1 MPKAPHILLMG
12 TYQDNY
18 LTLGTRTF
26 HVPPED
32 IALAKA
38 DAEAMLAAVVPT
50 PPDTMPSPDPDAKA
64 GDEPPRKRGR
74 AK

>member
-1 MPKAPHILLMG
+1 MPKAPHILLVG

-32 IALAKA
+32 IKAAEA
-38 DAEAMLAAVVPT
+38 DAEAMLAVAVPT
-50 PPDTMPSPDPDAKA
+50 PPSPDPDAKA
-64 GDEPPRKRGR
+64 GDEPPKKRGR

>member
-12 TYQDNY
+12 TYQDNH

-38 DAEAMLAAVVPT
+38 DAEAMLAPGVPT
-50 PPDTMPSPDPDAKA
+50 PPDWMPGSDPDAKA
-64 GDEPPRKRGR
+64 DDEPPRKRGR